1 MKTRNLLAAFVSAAA
16 FTLLPG
22 APTLA
27 QTTPTGTITGHV
39 EDAQGGL
46 LPGVTVTAL
55 SPSLQGSRTAV
66 TSRNGDYIIPFL
78 PAGEYTVKF
87 DLSGFAPK
95 VSNLRVQLAETVP
108 LNAKLAVAG
117 LTEEVLV
124 TAEVR
129 ADFTQSTAAAAS
141 YKAEQIDRLPVGR
154 DIRGAVLLAPGTTST
169 GPSGNV
175 TFSGAASYEGL
186 FLLNGV
192 VLNETL
198 RNQERLLFI
207 EDAIEET
214 KTSTAAISAE
224 YGRFSGGVVNV
235 LTKSGGNSFGGSL
248 RVTFDND
255 KWRALT
261 PFEEGLT
268 SDPRR
273 SVVVPTYEATLGGP
287 IFKDKLWFFGAARLA
302 NNKTSQTS
310 LFTNIVYDNGVDDKR
325 YEGKL
330 TYAISQKHTVKAAY
344 TKKDR
349 FESNNTFGDIMDRA
363 SFYESWGPEN
373 LLSANYTG
381 VLSPKLFVEA
391 QFSQRRYSIVG
402 SGARFTDIVKG
413 TMIQDRSRGSAR
425 WNSPTF
431 CAVCGLTAEEIAA
444 GKLNEEK
451 RNNQNVILKGSYFLS
466 TSGAGSHSLVFGVD
480 GFEDTR
486 ENNNWQSGSEYRLLA
501 SNTIIRGENLYPV
514 VLPGTSNTDA
524 AASYILW
531 TPIFQ
536 ATRGSRLRTYSAF
549 VNDSWTLGKKWSFNV
564 GGRFDRA
571 DEKDQAG
578 NVVSKDQAW
587 SPRLAA
593 TFDPKGN
600 GKLNLRAGVARYV
613 MPVTSGIADLGSGA
627 GRSASFQY
635 VYRGP
640 AINADLNTPNPVS
653 AADALTQIFAWF
665 RANGGTDRPLRQ
677 NPSYPGVSRKLASDL
692 QTPSTME
699 YSLGLGGAI
708 GNRGSYRIDAIYR
721 DFNNL
726 FTDQIV
732 PGVTVADPAGRRFD
746 LTTVVNTDQLDRKYK
761 ALQSQIQYR
770 VSDQISL
777 GGNYTLS
784 NSHGNFNAENVA
796 SGPIQDDF
804 LSFVEYK
811 QESWN
816 TPTGDLSI
824 DQRHKL
830 RIWGNYEKRFSR
842 AGRLSVGLLERVSSG
857 QPYSAAGS
865 VDARPYV
872 TNPGYLAP
880 PASVTYYYGG
890 GRGIFKTDTVS
901 ATDASLNYYLPARF
915 TKKGE
920 FFVRV
925 LVDNLLNQ
933 AAQDSAGNQTV
944 FSASNQNSTRSMQA
958 FNPFTATPVEGVN
971 YQLGPDF
978 GRSLSAGDYQA
989 ARSYFFALGF
999 RF

>member
-1 MKTRNLLAAFVSAAA
+1 MKTQIRLTVRVLAAAFVM
-16 FTLLPG
+16 LPG
-22 APTLA
+22 ALAQA

-39 EDAQGGL
+39 QDAQGGV
-46 LPGVTVTAL
+46 LPGATVMVS
-55 SPSLQGSRTAV
+55 SPSLQGTRSAV
-66 TSRNGDYIIPFL
+66 TSTNGDYILPFL

-87 DLSGFAPK
+87 ALSGFAPK
-95 VSNLRVQLAETVP
+95 AMSLRVQLAETVP

-117 LTEEVLV
+117 LTEDVLV

-129 ADFTQSTAAAAS
+129 ADFTQSTTAAAS
-141 YKAEQIDRLPVGR
+141 YKADQIERLPVGR

-169 GPSGNV
+169 GPSGNI

-224 YGRFSGGVVNV
+224 YGRFSGGVANV
-235 LTKSGGNSFGGSL
+235 LTKSGGNAFSGSM

-261 PFEEGLT
+261 PFEKGLS

-273 SVVVPTYEATLGGP
+273 NVTVPTYEATLGGP
-287 IFKDKLWFFGAARLA
+287 ILKDKLWFFGARRLA
-302 NNKTSQTS
+302 DNKTSQTS
-310 LFTNIVYDNGVDDKR
+310 LFTNIVYDNAVNDKR

-330 TYAISQKHTVKAAY
+330 TYAISSKHTLKAAY
-344 TKKDR
+344 TKKKE

-363 SFYESWGPEN
+363 SFYDSSRPEN

-381 VLSPKLFVEA
+381 VISPKFFVEA
-391 QFSQRRYSIVG
+391 QFSQRRYSIIG
-402 SGARFTDIVKG
+402 SGSRFTDIVKG
-413 TMIQDRSRGSAR
+413 TMIQDRSRASAR

-451 RNNQNVILKGSYFLS
+451 RNNKNAIVKGSYFLS

-486 ENNNWQSGSEYRLLA
+486 KNNNWQSGSEYRLLA
-501 SNTIIRGENLYPV
+501 SNTIIRGESLYPV

-536 ATRGSRLRTYSAF
+536 GTQGSRLRTYSAF

-593 TFDPKGN
+593 TFDPRGN
-600 GKLNLRAGVARYV
+600 GKLTFRAGLARYV

-640 AINADLNTPNPVS
+640 AINADLNTPNPVT
-653 AADALTQIFAWF
+653 AAQALTAIFDWF

-677 NPSYPGVSRKLASDL
+677 NPSYPGVSRKLGENLKA
-692 QTPSTME
+692 PSTLE
-699 YSLGLGGAI
+699 YSFGLGGTL
-708 GNRGSYRIDAIYR
+708 GSKGSYRIDAIYR

-726 FTDQIV
+726 FTDQIM

-770 VSDQISL
+770 LSERLSL

-784 NSHGNFNAENVA
+784 NSYGNFNAENTA
-796 SGPIQDDF
+796 SGPVQDDF

-811 QESWN
+811 QSSWN

-830 RIWGNYEKRFSR
+830 RIWANFEKKFAR
-842 AGRLSVGLLERVSSG
+842 AGRLSVGALERVSSG

-865 VDARPYV
+865 VDPRLFV

-880 PASVTYYYGG
+880 PSSVTYYYGG

-901 ATDASLNYYLPARF
+901 ATDLAFNYNVRAGFL
-915 TKKGE
+915 KKGE
-920 FFVRV
+920 FFLRV
-925 LVDNLLNQ
+925 VVDNALNQ
-933 AAQDSAGNQTV
+933 AAQDSSGNQTV
-944 FSASNQNSTRSMQA
+944 FSATNQNAARTLQA
-958 FNPFTATPVEGVN
+958 FNPFTTTPVEGVN

-978 GRSLSAGDYQA
+978 GRPLSASDYQS
-989 ARSYFFALGF
+989 ARSYFFSLGF

>member
-1 MKTRNLLAAFVSAAA
+1 MKAKNFVNALAICTTLIAS
-16 FTLLPG
+16 FTVP
-22 APTLA
+22 ALA
-27 QTTPTGTITGHV
+27 QTTPTGSITGQV

-46 LPGVTVTAL
+46 LPGVTVTAI
-55 SPSLQGSRTAV
+55 SPSLQGARTAV
-66 TSRNGDYIIPFL
+66 TSKNGDYIIPFL
-78 PAGEYTVKF
+78 PAGEYSVKF
-87 DLSGFAPK
+87 ELSGFTTK
-95 VSNLRVQLAETVP
+95 TMNLRVQLAETVAV
-108 LNAKLAVAG
+108 NARLQVG
-117 LTEEVLV
+117 GMTEEVLV
-124 TAEVR
+124 TGEAR
-129 ADFTQSTAAAAS
+129 ADFTQSSTAAAS
-141 YKAEQIDRLPVGR
+141 YKADQIERLPVGR

-224 YGRFSGGVVNV
+224 YGRFTGGVANV
-235 LTKSGGNSFGGSL
+235 ITKSGGNAFSGSMRVSFN
-248 RVTFDND
+248 ND

-261 PFEEGLT
+261 PFEEGL
-268 SDPRR
+268 SEDPRR
-273 SVVVPTYEATLGGP
+273 DVVVPTYEMTLGGP
-287 IFKDKLWFFGAARLA
+287 ILKDKLWFFGAARLA
-302 NNKTSQTS
+302 DNKTSETS
-310 LFTNIVYDNGVDDKR
+310 VFTNIVYDNGVNDKR

-330 TYAISQKHTVKAAY
+330 TYAITSKHTVKAAY
-344 TKKDR
+344 TRKSR

-363 SFYESWGPEN
+363 SFYDSSAPEN

-381 VLSPKLFVEA
+381 VLSSKFFVEA
-391 QFSQRRYSIVG
+391 QYSQRRYSIVG

-431 CAVCGLTAEEIAA
+431 CAVCGLTPEELAA

-451 RNNQNVILKGSYFLS
+451 RNNQNIILKGSYFLS
-466 TSGAGSHSLVFGVD
+466 TSGTGSHSMVFGVD

-486 ENNNWQSGSEYRLLA
+486 KNNNWQSGSEYRLLA

-514 VLPGTSNTDA
+514 VIPGTSNTDA
-524 AASYILW
+524 AATYILW
-531 TPIFQ
+531 TPIFES
-536 ATRGSRLRTYSAF
+536 TRGSRLRTYSAF
-549 VNDSWTLGKKWSFNV
+549 VNDAWTFNNKWSFNV

-587 SPRLAA
+587 SPRLSA

-600 GKLNLRAGVARYV
+600 GRLTFRAGFARYV

-653 AADALTQIFAWF
+653 AAEALTQVFAWF
-665 RANGGTDRPLRQ
+665 NANGGTTRPLRQ
-677 NPSYPGVSRKLASDL
+677 NPSYPGVSRKLATDL
-692 QTPSTME
+692 KTPSTIE
-699 YSLGLGGAI
+699 YSVGLGGTI
-708 GNRGSYRIDAIYR
+708 GTKGSYRVDAIYR
-721 DFNNL
+721 DFDNL
-726 FTDQIV
+726 FTDQIL
-732 PGVTVADPAGRRFD
+732 PGVTVADPTGRRFD
-746 LTTVVNTDQLDRKYK
+746 LTTVVNTNKLDRKYK
-761 ALQSQIQYR
+761 ALQSQLQYR
-770 VSDQISL
+770 LSDKVQL

-784 NSHGNFNAENVA
+784 NSYGNFNAENVA

-830 RIWGNYEKRFSR
+830 RVWANFEKKFDK
-842 AGRLSVGLLERVSSG
+842 AGRLSVGVLERVNSG
-857 QPYSAAGS
+857 QPYSAAGT
-865 VDARPYV
+865 VDTRPYV

-880 PASVTYYYGG
+880 PSSVTYYYGG

-901 ATDASLNYYLPARF
+901 ATDAAFNYSVRAGFL
-915 TKKGE
+915 KKGE
-920 FFVRV
+920 FFVRIV
-925 LVDNLLNQ
+925 VDNVLNQ
-933 AAQDSAGNQTV
+933 SAQDNVGNQTV
-944 FSASNQNSTRSMQA
+944 FSATNQNSARTMA
-958 FNPFTATPVEGVN
+958 IFNPFTTAPVEGVN
-971 YQLGPDF
+971 YELGPNF
-978 GRSLSAGDYQA
+978 GKALSAGDYQA
-989 ARSYFFALGF
+989 ARSYFFSVGF